1 MNPHLIATWQLSGK
15 VRPSQVV
22 DGMCLRCPS
31 ASFADPACAVSR
43 STQCRMRSNIRSS
56 VIVRSADERPAR
68 GPNLSPA
75 ISADKLLLPEPNR
88 LTRYGD
94 DDAFDAHCSRCGS
107 LLCSMV
113 QNGAFAHVTL
123 GTLVD
128 EPLIRPSAHIFT
140 ASKASWDLICDDLPQ
155 FEALPPE

>member
-1 MNPHLIATWQLSGK
+1 MLPAMSGRQLRGSCLCGSAK
-15 VRPSQVV
+15 YTVR
-22 DGMCLRCPS
+22 D
-31 ASFADPACAVSR
+31 AFEYSFICHCS
-43 STQCRMRSNIRSS
+43 QCRRATGAGSKPF
-56 VIVRSADERPAR
+56 A
-68 GPNLSPA
+68 G
-75 ISADKLLLPEPNR
+75 ISADKLLLPEHNR

-94 DDAFDAHCSRCGS
+94 DDASDAHCSRCGS

-128 EPLIRPSAHIFT
+128 EPSIRPSAHIFT